1 MLYPGLLIS
10 IIAIASD
17 TIADTF
23 KVSLSLSAILFY
35 KSIASS
41 IGDTFTALFGDTAI
55 PILFHNIHALF
66 YSSV

>member
-1 MLYPGLLIS
+1 MHSYEQTTGLLIS

-23 KVSLSLSAILFY
+23 EVSLSLSAILFK

-41 IGDTFTALFGDTAI
+41 IADTFTGNSGDTAI
-55 PILFHNIHALF
+55 PILF
-66 YSSV
+66 S